1 DGVNMYVYNPANFS
15 VNYANSANSAN
26 SANYANSA
34 GSVSG
39 LGGARV
45 SGVVSRCGDE
55 ICVHAP
61 AGGQYLILYGQRV
74 AVTNGRRGGELYAT
88 LSPGIYAGGSHLG
101 QTGNREND
109 DAHMVAY
116 AGELYRV

>member
-1 DGVNMYVYNPANFS
+1 MLFRS
-15 VNYANSANSAN
+15 
-26 SANYANSA
+26 
-34 GSVSG
+34 
-39 LGGARV
+39 
-45 SGVVSRCGDE
+45 
-55 ICVHAP
+55 AP

-74 AVTNGRRGGELYAT
+74 AVTNGRRGSEYYAT